1 MDELAD
7 ECLEIVDDGS
17 NDWMEKHHEGNISYV
32 INGEALGRSRLRFDH
47 RRWYLSK
54 LAPKRFGDRTALE
67 LSGHVSLSEM
77 SEEDIRAELAALVQS
92 GVIPVD
98 LVALDDV

>member
-1 MDELAD
+1 MR
-7 ECLEIVDDGS
+7 
-17 NDWMEKHHEGNISYV
+17 
-32 INGEALGRSRLRFDH
+32 NGGHVS
-47 RRWYLSK
+47 
-54 LAPKRFGDRTALE
+54 DRTALE

-77 SEEDIRAELAALVQS
+77 SEEDIRAELAALVHS

>member
-1 MDELAD
+1 LDELLF
-7 ECLEIVDDGS
+7 ERLEIIDDGP
-17 NDWMEKHHEGNISYV
+17 NDWMEKHHEGNISYF

-47 RRWYLSK
+47 CRWSLSK
-54 LAPKRFGDRTALE
+54 LAAKRFGDRTALE

-77 SEEDIRAELAALVQS
+77 SEEDIRAELAALVHS